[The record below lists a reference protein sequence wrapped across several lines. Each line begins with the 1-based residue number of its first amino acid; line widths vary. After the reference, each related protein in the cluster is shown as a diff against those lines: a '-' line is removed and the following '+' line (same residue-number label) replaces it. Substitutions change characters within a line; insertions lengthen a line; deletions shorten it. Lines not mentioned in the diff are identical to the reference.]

1 MKIVTDSAVDLP
13 EEMFA
18 QYGIERM
25 PLLINFGTESLRSGI
40 DILPEEFY
48 RRLVANRDNLP
59 TTSQP
64 SMGDFVE
71 LYRRVGQS
79 DKDIVSVH
87 ISSGLSGTINAAAQ
101 AAKQCPEL
109 NISLIDTKTLSAAEG
124 FQVVAVAQAIRRGWS
139 LDKLKQRVQEVADQ
153 TDIFYTLDTL
163 HYLQKGGRIGRVQAM
178 AGALLNLKPVITVD
192 KGPGTYIRAG
202 SARSIPKALTIIAE
216 LVKEK
221 MKDRPAWIHVLHTNA
236 LEAAQNLSAQIA
248 ALLPTAKIT
257 LGQIVPVLGVHT
269 GPGCV
274 GAVCGPLDVLDE

>member
-64 SMGDFVE
+64 SVGDFVD
-71 LYRRVGQS
+71 LYRRVGQA

-87 ISSGLSGTINAAAQ
+87 ISSGLSGTINSAAQ

-109 NISLIDTKTLSAAEG
+109 NITLIDTKTLSAAEG
-124 FQVVAVAQAIRRGWS
+124 FQVVAAAQAIRRG
-139 LDKLKQRVQEVADQ
+139 LPAEQIVQRTQEVGAQ
-153 TDIFYTLDTL
+153 TEIFFTLDTL
-163 HYLQKGGRIGRVQAM
+163 YYLQKGGRIGRVQAM
-178 AGALLNLKPVITVD
+178 AGSLLNLKPVITVD
-192 KGPGTYIRAG
+192 KGPGTYITVAKG
-202 SARSIPKALTIIAE
+202 RSMSKSIT
-216 LVKEK
+216 LVADQVQEK
-221 MKDRPAWIHVLHTNA
+221 MQDRPAWVHVLHTNSPVM
-236 LEAAQNLSAQIA
+236 AQQLAELVTQRI
-248 ALLPTAKIT
+248 PTAKIT
-257 LGQIVPVLGVHT
+257 MGQIVPVLGVHT

-274 GAVCGPLDVLDE
+274 GAVCGPVDILEE

>member
-13 EEMFA
+13 EEMFE

-48 RRLVANRDNLP
+48 RRLVASHDNLP

-64 SMGDFVE
+64 SAGDFAD
-71 LYRRVGQS
+71 LYRRVGETDQ
-79 DKDIVSVH
+79 DIVSLH
-87 ISSGLSGTINAAAQ
+87 ISSGLSGTINSAAQ

-109 NISLIDTKTLSAAEG
+109 NVTLIDTKTLSAAEG
-124 FQVVAVAQAIRRGWS
+124 FQVVAAAQAIRRGWS
-139 LDKLKQRVQEVADQ
+139 LEKLKQRVQEVADQ
-153 TDIFYTLDTL
+153 TEIFFTLDTL
-163 HYLQKGGRIGRVQAM
+163 YYLQKGGRIGRVQAL

-202 SARSIPKALTIIAE
+202 SARSIPKALVIIAD

-221 MKDRPAWIHVLHTNA
+221 VKERPAWVHVLHTNA
-236 LEAAQNLSAQIA
+236 LEAAQSLSERIA
-248 ALLPTAKIT
+248 TLLPNAKLT

-274 GAVCGPLDVLDE
+274 GAVCGPLDVLDD

>member
-18 QYGIERM
+18 QYDVERM

-40 DILPEEFY
+40 DIRPEEFY
-48 RRLVANRDNLP
+48 RRLAADPDHLP

-64 SMGDFVE
+64 SVGEFVD
-71 LYRRVGQS
+71 LFRRVGQG

-87 ISSGLSGTINAAAQ
+87 ISSGLSGTYNSAVQ
-101 AAKQCPEL
+101 AARQCPEL
-109 NISLIDTKTLSAAEG
+109 NITPIDTRTLSAAEG
-124 FQVVAVAQAIRRGWS
+124 FQVVAAAQAIRRGWS
-139 LDKLKQRVQEVADQ
+139 LERLMQRVKEVADQ
-153 TDIFYTLDTL
+153 TEIFFTLDTL

-192 KGPGTYIRAG
+192 KGPGTYIRVS
-202 SARSIPKALTIIAE
+202 SARSIPKALTIIAD

-221 MKDRPAWIHVLHTNA
+221 MKDHPAWVHVLHTNA
-236 LEAAQNLSAQIA
+236 VEAAQSLSAQITA
-248 ALLPTAKIT
+248 RLPDARIT
-257 LGQIVPVLGVHT
+257 FGQIVPVLGVHT

-274 GAVCGPLDVLDE
+274 GAVCGPLDVLNE